1 MKALAALALTAAA
14 VIVLAATTASTA
26 RADGWWQ
33 RTRTIPANAQMPAM
47 PSAINRDGAPKVS
60 PLASPLRRPVD
71 PEFCEHYG
79 YTDPGECAREW
90 ANYLAHLPY

>member
-1 MKALAALALTAAA
+1 
-14 VIVLAATTASTA
+14 
-26 RADGWWQ
+26 
-33 RTRTIPANAQMPAM
+33 MPAT
-47 PSAINRDGAPKVS
+47 PSASDPEGAPEVS

-79 YTDPGECAREW
+79 YIDPGECAREW

>member
-1 MKALAALALTAAA
+1 VKTHVLITVAAA
-14 VIVLAATTASTA
+14 VIALASTEA
-26 RADGWWQ
+26 SAVRADDWWQ
-33 RTRTIPANAQMPAM
+33 RTLIVPTNTQMASTLSVVPQ
-47 PSAINRDGAPKVS
+47 NGAPQVS

-79 YTDPGECAREW
+79 YRDPDECAREW